1 MEFFFEIILNFVGL
15 LVGLVIGTISYI
27 GFKNTGSPT
36 LFRLSIAFFAIGVGF
51 GILATGFTLDDFI
64 YKTGDINVGISMLGV
79 ASQTVGYWF
88 IAFSH
93 TIRTFFPKSRYLRSI
108 GAIPLFLVSFNY
120 IENILRAV
128 SFILLVYGA
137 IETMI
142 SYIQGRKKATL
153 FVAVGLGLL
162 GFGEIVGWYSFVFPE
177 TVLYAVSIIIKI
189 GGLISHTKRFQEIQM
204 NTIQQFHQIPKDQD
218 Q

>member
-1 MEFFFEIILNFVGL
+1 LEFFLETVLNLVGL
-15 LVGLVIGTISYI
+15 LVGIVIGIISYI

-36 LFRLSIAFFAIGVGF
+36 LFRLSIAFFAIGIGF
-51 GILATGFTLDDFI
+51 GILAAGFILDDFVF
-64 YKTGDINVGISMLGV
+64 KSGKINLGISTLGV
-79 ASQTVGYWF
+79 ASQTIGYWF

-120 IENILRAV
+120 VENILRAV

-142 SYIQGRKKATL
+142 SYNQGRKKTTL
-153 FVAVGLGLL
+153 FVAIGLGLL
-162 GFGEIVGWYSFVFPE
+162 GLGEFIGWYSFVFPE
-177 TVLYAVSIIIKI
+177 TVLYAISIVTKIAGLVAVGIPVSKI
-189 GGLISHTKRFQEIQM
+189 PLRKISFDENM
-204 NTIQQFHQIPKDQD
+204 
-218 Q
+218 

>member
-1 MEFFFEIILNFVGL
+1 MEFFLETVLNLVGL
-15 LVGLVIGTISYI
+15 LVGIVIGIISYI

-36 LFRLSIAFFAIGVGF
+36 LFRISIAFFAIGVGF
-51 GILATGFTLDDFI
+51 GILAAGFILDDFVF
-64 YKTGDINVGISMLGV
+64 KSGKINLGISTLGV
-79 ASQTVGYWF
+79 ASQTIGYWF

-120 IENILRAV
+120 VENILRAV

-142 SYIQGRKKATL
+142 SYNQGRKKTTL

-162 GFGEIVGWYSFVFPE
+162 GLGEFIGWYSFVFPE
-177 TVLYAVSIIIKI
+177 TVLYAISIVTKI
-189 GGLISHTKRFQEIQM
+189 GGLVAVGIPISK
-204 NTIQQFHQIPKDQD
+204 IPLRKISFDENM
-218 Q
+218 

>member
-1 MEFFFEIILNFVGL
+1 LEFFLEIILNLIGL

-27 GFKNTGSPT
+27 GFKNTASPT
-36 LFRLSIAFFAIGVGF
+36 LFRLSIAFFAIGIGF
-51 GILATGFTLDDFI
+51 GILAAGFILDDFI
-64 YKTGDINVGISMLGV
+64 FKTGDVNRGISTLGV

-108 GAIPLFLVSFNY
+108 GAIPLFLVSFSY

-137 IETMI
+137 IETLI

-177 TVLYAVSIIIKI
+177 TVLYAASIIIKI
-189 GGLISHTKRFQEIQM
+189 GGLISVG
-204 NTIQQFHQIPKDQD
+204 IPVSKIPLRKISFDENL
-218 Q
+218 

>member
-1 MEFFFEIILNFVGL
+1 MEFFLEIILNMIGL
-15 LVGLVIGTISYI
+15 LVGIAVGVIAYT

-36 LFRLSIAFFAIGVGF
+36 LFRLSIAFFAIGIGF
-51 GILATGFTLDDFI
+51 GILATGFILDDFI
-64 YKTGDINVGISMLGV
+64 FETGDINRGISTLGV
-79 ASQTVGYWF
+79 ASQTIGYWF

-93 TIRTFFPKSRYLRSI
+93 TIKTFFPKSRYFRSI

-120 IENILRAV
+120 VENILRAV

-137 IETMI
+137 IETML
-142 SYIQGRKKATL
+142 SYIQGRKKTTL

-177 TVLYAVSIIIKI
+177 TVLYAASIIIKI
-189 GGLISHTKRFQEIQM
+189 GGLISVG
-204 NTIQQFHQIPKDQD
+204 IPVSKIPLRKISFDENL
-218 Q
+218 

>member
-1 MEFFFEIILNFVGL
+1 MEFFFEIILNLVGL
-15 LVGLVIGTISYI
+15 LVGIVIGIISYI
-27 GFKNTGSPT
+27 GFKNTASPT
-36 LFRLSIAFFAIGVGF
+36 LFRLSIAFFAIGIGF
-51 GILATGFTLDDFI
+51 GILAAGFILDDFI
-64 YKTGDINVGISMLGV
+64 FKTGDVNRGISTLGV

-177 TVLYAVSIIIKI
+177 TVLYAASIIIKI
-189 GGLISHTKRFQEIQM
+189 GGLISVG
-204 NTIQQFHQIPKDQD
+204 IPVSKIPLRKISFDENL
-218 Q
+218 

>member
-1 MEFFFEIILNFVGL
+1 LEFFFEINLNLVGL

-27 GFKNTGSPT
+27 GFKNTARPT
-36 LFRLSIAFFAIGVGF
+36 LFRLSIAFFAIGIGF
-51 GILATGFTLDDFI
+51 GILATGFILDDFI
-64 YKTGDINVGISMLGV
+64 FKTGDINRGISTLGV

-93 TIRTFFPKSRYLRSI
+93 TIRTFFPKSRYFRSI

-137 IETMI
+137 IETLI

-162 GFGEIVGWYSFVFPE
+162 GLGEIVGWYSFVFPE
-177 TVLYAVSIIIKI
+177 TVL
-189 GGLISHTKRFQEIQM
+189 
-204 NTIQQFHQIPKDQD
+204 
-218 Q
+218 

>member
-1 MEFFFEIILNFVGL
+1 MIGLSVGVT
-15 LVGLVIGTISYI
+15 VGVISYI

-36 LFRLSIAFFAIGVGF
+36 LFRLSIAFFAIGIGF
-51 GILATGFTLDDFI
+51 GILATGFILDDFI
-64 YKTGDINVGISMLGV
+64 FKSGDINKGISTLGV
-79 ASQTVGYWF
+79 ASQTIGYWF

-108 GAIPLFLVSFNY
+108 GALPLFLVSFNY

-137 IETMI
+137 IETLI
-142 SYIQGRKKATL
+142 SYIQGRKNTTL

-162 GFGEIVGWYSFVFPE
+162 GFGEFIGWYSFVFPE
-177 TVLYAVSIIIKI
+177 TILYASSIIAKI
-189 GGLISHTKRFQEIQM
+189 GGLIAVG
-204 NTIQQFHQIPKDQD
+204 IPVSKIPLRKVSFDENL
-218 Q
+218 

>member
-1 MEFFFEIILNFVGL
+1 LEFFFEIILNLVGL
-15 LVGLVIGTISYI
+15 LVGLVIGAISYI
-27 GFKNTGSPT
+27 GFKNTASPT
-36 LFRLSIAFFAIGVGF
+36 LFRLSIAFFAIGIGF
-51 GILATGFTLDDFI
+51 GILATGFILDDFI
-64 YKTGDINVGISMLGV
+64 FKTGDVNRGISTLGV

-177 TVLYAVSIIIKI
+177 TVLYAASIIIKI
-189 GGLISHTKRFQEIQM
+189 GGLISVG
-204 NTIQQFHQIPKDQD
+204 IPVSKIPLRKISFDENL
-218 Q
+218 

>member
-64 YKTGDINVGISMLGV
+64 FKTGNINLGISTLGV
-79 ASQTVGYWF
+79 ASQTIGYWF

-108 GAIPLFLVSFNY
+108 GAIPLFLISFNY

-128 SFILLVYGA
+128 SFILLVYGS

-142 SYIQGRKKATL
+142 SYIQGKKKTTL
-153 FVAVGLGLL
+153 FVGVGLGLL
-162 GFGEIVGWYSFVFPE
+162 GLGEFIAWYSFVFPE
-177 TVLYAVSIIIKI
+177 TVLYIVSIIVKI
-189 GGLISHTKRFQEIQM
+189 GGLTAVGIPVSKIPLRQISFDE
-204 NTIQQFHQIPKDQD
+204 NL
-218 Q
+218 

>member
-1 MEFFFEIILNFVGL
+1 LEFFFEIILNLVGL
-15 LVGLVIGTISYI
+15 LVGIVIGIISYI
-27 GFKNTGSPT
+27 GFKNTASPT
-36 LFRLSIAFFAIGVGF
+36 LFRLSIAFFAIGIGF
-51 GILATGFTLDDFI
+51 GILAAGFILDDFI
-64 YKTGDINVGISMLGV
+64 FKTGDVNRGISTLGV

-137 IETMI
+137 IETLI

-177 TVLYAVSIIIKI
+177 TVLYAASIIIKI
-189 GGLISHTKRFQEIQM
+189 GGLISVG
-204 NTIQQFHQIPKDQD
+204 IPVSKIPLRKISFDENL
-218 Q
+218 

>member
-1 MEFFFEIILNFVGL
+1 MEFFFEIILNLVGL
-15 LVGLVIGTISYI
+15 LVGIVIGIISYI
-27 GFKNTGSPT
+27 GFKNTASPT
-36 LFRLSIAFFAIGVGF
+36 LFRLSIAFFAIGIGF
-51 GILATGFTLDDFI
+51 GILATGFILDDFI
-64 YKTGDINVGISMLGV
+64 FKTGDINRGISTLGV

-137 IETMI
+137 IETLI

-177 TVLYAVSIIIKI
+177 TVLYVVSIIIKI
-189 GGLISHTKRFQEIQM
+189 GGLISVG
-204 NTIQQFHQIPKDQD
+204 IPVSKIPLRKISFDENL
-218 Q
+218 

>member
-1 MEFFFEIILNFVGL
+1 LEFFLETVLNLVGL
-15 LVGLVIGTISYI
+15 LVGIVIGVISYI

-36 LFRLSIAFFAIGVGF
+36 LFRLSIAFFAIGIGF
-51 GILATGFTLDDFI
+51 GILAAGFILDDFVF
-64 YKTGDINVGISMLGV
+64 KSGKINLGISTLGV
-79 ASQTVGYWF
+79 ASQTIGYWF

-120 IENILRAV
+120 VENILRAV

-142 SYIQGRKKATL
+142 SYNQGRKKTTL

-162 GFGEIVGWYSFVFPE
+162 GLGEFIGWYSFVFPE
-177 TVLYAVSIIIKI
+177 TVLYAISIVTKI
-189 GGLISHTKRFQEIQM
+189 GGLVAVGIPVSKIPLRKISFDENM
-204 NTIQQFHQIPKDQD
+204 
-218 Q
+218 

>member
-1 MEFFFEIILNFVGL
+1 LEFTLEIILNFVGL

-36 LFRLSIAFFAIGVGF
+36 LFRLSIAFFAIGIGF

-64 YKTGDINVGISMLGV
+64 FKTGDINNGIVTLGV
-79 ASQTVGYWF
+79 AVQTIGYWF

-128 SFILLVYGA
+128 SFILLVYGS
-137 IETMI
+137 IETLI
-142 SYIQGRKKATL
+142 SYIQGKRKTTL

-162 GFGEIVGWYSFVFPE
+162 GFGEFIGWYSFVFPE
-177 TVLYAVSIIIKI
+177 TILYSFSIIIKVA
-189 GGLISHTKRFQEIQM
+189 GLIAVG
-204 NTIQQFHQIPKDQD
+204 IPVSRIPLRKVSFDENL
-218 Q
+218 

>member
-1 MEFFFEIILNFVGL
+1 MEFFLEIILNMIGLSVGIT
-15 LVGLVIGTISYI
+15 VGVISYI

-36 LFRLSIAFFAIGVGF
+36 LFRLSIAFFAIGIGF
-51 GILATGFTLDDFI
+51 GILATGFILDDFI
-64 YKTGDINVGISMLGV
+64 FETGDINRGISTLGV
-79 ASQTVGYWF
+79 ASQTIGYWF

-93 TIRTFFPKSRYLRSI
+93 TIKTFFPKSRYFRSI

-120 IENILRAV
+120 VENILRAV

-142 SYIQGRKKATL
+142 SYIGGRKKTTL

-162 GFGEIVGWYSFVFPE
+162 GFGEFIGWYSFVFPE
-177 TVLYAVSIIIKI
+177 TILYAVSIITKI
-189 GGLISHTKRFQEIQM
+189 GGLISVG
-204 NTIQQFHQIPKDQD
+204 IPVSKIPLRKISFDENL
-218 Q
+218 

>member
-1 MEFFFEIILNFVGL
+1 LEFFFEIILNLVGL

-27 GFKNTGSPT
+27 GFKNTASPT
-36 LFRLSIAFFAIGVGF
+36 LFRLSIAFFAIGIGF
-51 GILATGFTLDDFI
+51 GILAAGFILDDFI
-64 YKTGDINVGISMLGV
+64 FKTGDVNRGISTLGV
-79 ASQTVGYWF
+79 ASQTIGYWF

-108 GAIPLFLVSFNY
+108 GAMPLFLVSFNY

-137 IETMI
+137 IETLI
-142 SYIQGRKKATL
+142 SYIQGRKKTTL

-177 TVLYAVSIIIKI
+177 TVLYASSIIIKI
-189 GGLISHTKRFQEIQM
+189 GGLISVG
-204 NTIQQFHQIPKDQD
+204 IPVSKIPLRKISFDENL
-218 Q
+218 

>member
-1 MEFFFEIILNFVGL
+1 MEFLFEIILNLVGL
-15 LVGLVIGTISYI
+15 LVGLIIGVISYI

-36 LFRLSIAFFAIGVGF
+36 LFRLSIAFFAIGIGF
-51 GILATGFTLDDFI
+51 GILATGFILDDFI
-64 YKTGDINVGISMLGV
+64 FKSGDINKGISTLGV
-79 ASQTVGYWF
+79 ASQTIGYWF

-108 GAIPLFLVSFNY
+108 GALPLFLVSFSY
-120 IENILRAV
+120 VENILRAV

-137 IETMI
+137 IETLI

-162 GFGEIVGWYSFVFPE
+162 GFGEFIGWYSFVFPE
-177 TVLYAVSIIIKI
+177 TVLYVTSIIIKI
-189 GGLISHTKRFQEIQM
+189 GGLISVG
-204 NTIQQFHQIPKDQD
+204 IPVSKIPLRKVSFDENL
-218 Q
+218 

>member
-1 MEFFFEIILNFVGL
+1 LEFFFEIILNLVGL

-27 GFKNTGSPT
+27 GFKNTASPT
-36 LFRLSIAFFAIGVGF
+36 LFRLSIAFFAIGIGF
-51 GILATGFTLDDFI
+51 GVLATGFILDDFI
-64 YKTGDINVGISMLGV
+64 FKTGDVNRGISTLGV

-177 TVLYAVSIIIKI
+177 TVLYAASIIIKI
-189 GGLISHTKRFQEIQM
+189 GGLISVG
-204 NTIQQFHQIPKDQD
+204 IPVSKIPLRKISFDENL
-218 Q
+218 